1 MDLPYGMPT
10 ERDDDPIPLRNEI
23 EATLLDAIL
32 KEDGI
37 PHFVKSFHDRA
48 YVGIW
53 QVQHGWGYVESPP
66 QYKRGIRALLAVLR
80 REAELPVW
88 DDDEDDESYPPEDER
103 EAPPTERP

>member
-1 MDLPYGMPT
+1 MELPYRIPT
-10 ERDDDPIPLRNEI
+10 EKDDDPIPLRNEV

-66 QYKRGIRALLAVLR
+66 QYKKGIRALLAVLR
-80 REAELPVW
+80 REAEQPLEDGEPP
-88 DDDEDDESYPPEDER
+88 DDEDRGPQAESP
-103 EAPPTERP
+103 